1 MQTRFEITFKTILQT
16 LGLLVGFWLV
26 IQLQDI
32 LFLLFISFILMCAL
46 GPIVDV
52 MERIKFPRIVSI
64 ALIYIV
70 IFGLFGVSFAGALP
84 SLVSQSVRFIQDLPM
99 FASRVLP
106 TLNIDANAISQQIAP
121 VGENIVRVTVGLFSN
136 VITTLTVLVFAFYFL
151 LSRHKLQSVLDTLVG
166 VSLSLRVTTIISH
179 VEKRLGAWVLGEF
192 FLMLCIGVFVY
203 IGLYFLHVDFAL
215 PLAIIAGI
223 LEIVPIIGP
232 ILSAVPA
239 VLVAFSVS
247 PFLALLVVVL
257 FIVVQQLENN
267 LIVPLVMKKSVGL
280 APLVTML
287 ALMIGA
293 RFAGVIG
300 AMLSVP
306 ILLVVQ
312 VIISDLMGKSKN
324 VT

>member
-1 MQTRFEITFKTILQT
+1 MQTRFEITLKTILQT
-16 LGLLVGFWLV
+16 LGLVIGLWLV
-26 IQLQDI
+26 VQMQDI

-84 SLVSQSVRFIQDLPM
+84 SLVSQSVRFVQNLPM

-106 TLNIDANAISQQIAP
+106 NLNIDANAISQQIAP

-136 VITTLTVLVFAFYFL
+136 VITTLTVLVFTFYFL
-151 LSRHKLQSVLDTLVG
+151 LSRQKLQSVLDSLVGESLSSRITLV
-166 VSLSLRVTTIISH
+166 VTHI
-179 VEKRLGAWVLGEF
+179 EKRLGSWVLGEF
-192 FLMLCIGVFVY
+192 FLMLFIGIFVY
-203 IGLYFLHVDFAL
+203 AGLFFLHVDFAL

-232 ILSAVPA
+232 ILSAIPA

-247 PFLALLVVVL
+247 PFLAFLVVIL

-267 LIVPLVMKKSVGL
+267 LIVPFVMKKSVGL

-312 VIISDLMGKSKN
+312 AVLSDLMNQSKK
-324 VT
+324 TS

>member
-1 MQTRFEITFKTILQT
+1 MQTRFEISLKTILQT
-16 LGLLVGFWLV
+16 LGILIGLWL
-26 IQLQDI
+26 IIEMQEI

-46 GPIVDV
+46 GPIVDALG
-52 MERIKFPRIVSI
+52 RIKIPRIVSI

-84 SLVSQSVRFIQDLPM
+84 SLVSQSVRFVQDLPLY
-99 FASRVLP
+99 ASRVMP

-136 VITTLTVLVFAFYFL
+136 VITTLTVLVFTFYFL
-151 LSRHKLQSVLDTLVG
+151 LSRHKLQSVLDGLVGETLSSRITLV
-166 VSLSLRVTTIISH
+166 VSHI
-179 VEKRLGAWVLGEF
+179 EKRLGSWVLGEF

-203 IGLYFLHVDFAL
+203 IGLFFLHVDFAL

-232 ILSAVPA
+232 ILSAIPA

-247 PFLALLVVVL
+247 PFLAFLVVIL

-267 LIVPLVMKKSVGL
+267 LIVPFVMKKSVGL
-280 APLVTML
+280 SPLVTML
-287 ALMIGA
+287 SLMVGA
-293 RFAGVIG
+293 RFAGVVG

-306 ILLVVQ
+306 ILLVIQAV
-312 VIISDLMGKSKN
+312 VSDLLNQPKK
-324 VT
+324 T